1 MNDNIKAG
9 AEIMGGD
16 GEYCEG
22 TKEGYEAFVKER
34 NKSLSAARINGL
46 IEQAGLEYNFDPM
59 TWLKYEK
66 LVELAV
72 LECSDICI
80 NENVSN
86 LDLKVMR
93 ESGKFTVQDLAT
105 KSCGENLAKR
115 IKERFGILDQEN

>member
-1 MNDNIKAG
+1 MN
-9 AEIMGGD
+9 
-16 GEYCEG
+16 
-22 TKEGYEAFVKER
+22 ER
-34 NKSLSAARINGL
+34 IR
-46 IEQAGLEYNFDPM
+46 
-59 TWLKYEK
+59 
-66 LVELAV
+66 ELAQQAV
-72 LECSDICI
+72 YYDEDEESWEFNRKKFAELIVRECADICI